1 MQNASER
8 RTPLQR
14 TLDQFGQKLSIAILV
29 ISAIVVAIG
38 ALVVMADIRFSLAWL
53 ERFSFFT
60 GQSIKNTSKN
70 PVNTKKH
77 PQHRTVIR
85 VFAERSWQNV

>member
-1 MQNASER
+1 MLFRSVER
-8 RTPLQR
+8 AR
-14 TLDQFGQKLSIAILV
+14 FLSVVFRVRLNV
-29 ISAIVVAIG
+29 VVSSAVVVVAG
-38 ALVVMADIRFSLAWL
+38 AVVVREDIRFSLAWL

-70 PVNTKKH
+70 PINTKKH